1 METLKREKLYLKK
14 GSKKFPNNWIIRTAL
29 LRYHSIPQEDE
40 DEFQEQSVFFVRE
53 KKKYNDSLIY
63 KPVVI
68 SKKNKNALFQGL
80 ALKRFEIIKSV
91 ESELF

>member
-1 METLKREKLYLKK
+1 MIKWQHYES
-14 GSKKFPNNWIIRTAL
+14 GG
-29 LRYHSIPQEDE
+29 
-40 DEFQEQSVFFVRE
+40 

-63 KPVVI
+63 QPGVI